1 MVLTTSKSI
10 DGVSDLV
17 VVAPIKRGMID
28 AFENLTYESR
38 LSVVAEALH
47 KIRVNARE
55 HEVVVPFAD
64 TVERILTL
72 FNFRIG
78 IIDEATLGQNFSDA
92 LFASQAPDTSAQR
105 GDLVPQRYMFLA
117 ATFGGPIE
125 PYLRLIWNPLGPFLD
140 LLLCNCEGYKFA
152 TEVGF
157 PEYLA
162 WVRDHQVEPAIFY
175 STSGNTLRD
184 QFYLAQ
190 LEKRQRDGDRAT
202 GGPASDEDL
211 AALTMVEPEAK
222 ARETWD
228 LSDPA
233 RVSEALRLSL
243 EALNVLYRLADYFP
257 PDKTE
262 GAILLRAS
270 RDLLRGLEDYVDMLA
285 KVPQFEAKLILLGL
299 FPQKNLGPFTE
310 QWLWFKSG
318 ARPPAQPAPPPVID
332 HSQVQKGLLSRYDD
346 DELAIRN
353 AAVMMF
359 AIRDKRLAANAIKA
373 LLKPSYEDEAIASEG
388 PFWFHKTAQ
397 NLAFTAPGLMKM
409 GLEKAELE
417 QFPREFVE
425 GLFERAPMLG
435 DVRDNHPRRWEFPPR
450 RDLLLGAEENDRP
463 PIHSEEVD
471 LVFQLRIGEDRKGQ
485 KFDADRA
492 PEFID
497 FEAETR
503 GLETQLREE
512 QLLDEFKDT
521 IGSTAAETLGSAPS
535 FDEAANYG
543 DNATRSD
550 APSPEALE
558 SALAAAFAFAD
569 ASRDEEDG
577 RFTAILRSFD
587 PIAARV
593 FILTVLYP
601 WTGLRL
607 LAVESTYRNLDSAP
621 PPSGTSHTNRDHFG
635 FIDGISQPDPKAE
648 QGHPDHAEFGDVLLG
663 LPNSQGD
670 EAADLPQS
678 IGGIPLTYGS
688 FMVFRK
694 IAQFPER
701 LEALKARYGSE
712 VAAMIVGR
720 REDGESLIPV
730 SGSDPNDFDFEC
742 DTEQELCP
750 FSSHIRL
757 SNPRD
762 TFQGRPAPKIL
773 RRGMSYGKR
782 YDPADQ
788 TSKEYD
794 RGLLFIAY
802 NASLAEQYEV
812 IQRWLNR
819 GNATH
824 VASAAN
830 DPLTGVQ
837 LTDDGY
843 TFRYRRSGSGDVARV
858 HIKDALTQVR
868 WGLYGFVPSRAGLA
882 AICEKALGQKAPT
895 DAVAAESE
903 EERAF
908 ERIKILL
915 NQTPAVQRD
924 EWKRLIEDAAVKDP
938 AKGNELPPV
947 WRAIRN
953 RMGGVLRLDSGI
965 AFSGD
970 DLPEAE
976 AETEASQP
984 AVLVA
989 QWDHIESVL
998 SDAETFS
1005 SKEQGRRTNASFG
1018 SIYVAMDPDKG
1029 DATQNK
1035 RSRYAKE
1042 AIDTNQIVM
1051 DLGRDFEEEIFDK
1064 AYAVAK
1070 KRLEKVRRFSGEIQ
1084 KGSGQPPFYKIE
1096 FRRDFL
1102 APVLG
1107 GLCQWL
1113 FDLPDASFEAPDK
1126 GYIEQGG
1133 WGVQKVDTSGG
1144 QSVPPGMRKPRC
1156 PGDFMAPSRRSF
1168 YPRPTASIIQY
1179 GNRHGKALRQ
1189 SSLNWVMHCVKNGI
1203 PFKGRLSGPMAQTL
1217 LASQPSTQPEQDLL
1231 ARNIIGLME
1240 GMLPPTDGIMRGI
1253 LFDWIEDNAIWQ
1265 HQSSYI
1271 DAVSHGGSGFAE
1283 VEEALRS
1290 PVYKAIRKRPAPDL
1304 IYRTA
1309 IKDTQ
1314 IAGVDVKEGDLVVLA
1329 LGSAMQEESGPGKNA
1344 GIYPVFGGKRKTAFQ
1359 TGGEPTHACPAKP
1372 IVMAMVYGMIA
1383 ALFDAGR
1390 IVVQPASLIVR
1401 ISDWNADAAE
1411 SSARTS
1417 EA

>member
-1 MVLTTSKSI
+1 VALTTSKSI
-10 DGVSDLV
+10 DGITDLV
-17 VVAPIKRGMID
+17 VVAPIRRGVID

-78 IIDEATLGQNFSDA
+78 IIDEATLGQDFST
-92 LFASQAPDTSAQR
+92 ASLAGGAQATSAQS
-105 GDLVPQRYMFLA
+105 GDLVPRRFMFLA
-117 ATFGGPIE
+117 ATFGGPLE
-125 PYLRLIWNPLGPFLD
+125 PYLRLIWNPLGSFLD
-140 LLLCNCEGYKFA
+140 LLLCNCEDYKFA

-175 STSGNTLRD
+175 STSGTTLRD
-184 QFYLAQ
+184 QFYLGQ

-202 GGPASDEDL
+202 GGPASDEEL
-211 AALTMVEPEAK
+211 AALTMKEPEAK
-222 ARETWD
+222 ARETWE
-228 LSDPA
+228 LSDPD

-257 PDKTE
+257 PDKPE
-262 GAILLRAS
+262 GRILLRATRS
-270 RDLLRGLEDYVDMLA
+270 LLSGLEDYIEMLA
-285 KVPQFEAKLILLGL
+285 KVEQIRPKLILLGVL
-299 FPQKNLGPFTE
+299 PEEKFGAFTE

-318 ARPPAQPAPPPVID
+318 ARPPTLPAPPPEID
-332 HSQVQKGLLSRYDD
+332 HSEVQKGLLSRYDD
-346 DELAIRN
+346 DEIAIRN

-397 NLAFTAPGLMKM
+397 NIAFTAPGLLKM
-409 GLEKAELE
+409 GLSRAELE
-417 QFPREFVE
+417 EFPREFVE

-435 DVRDNHPRRWEFPPR
+435 DVRDNHPRRWQFPPR
-450 RDLLLGAEENDRP
+450 RDLLLGSEDEDRP

-471 LVFQLRIGEDRKGQ
+471 LVFQLRIGNDRKS
-485 KFDADRA
+485 DSA

-497 FEAETR
+497 FEVETR
-503 GLETQLREE
+503 GLEALLREE

-521 IGSTAAETLGSAPS
+521 IGTTAAETLGNAPTYE
-535 FDEAANYG
+535 EAGGYDG
-543 DNATRSD
+543 D
-550 APSPEALE
+550 APGPEALE
-558 SALAAAFAFAD
+558 TALAAAFAFAD

-577 RFTAILRSFD
+577 RFAAILRGFD
-587 PIAARV
+587 PIAVRV

-621 PPSGTSHTNRDHFG
+621 PPSGTTHTNRDHFG
-635 FIDGISQPDPKAE
+635 FIDGISQPDLEAQE
-648 QGHPDHAEFGDVLLG
+648 GHPDHAKHGDVLLG

-670 EAADLPQS
+670 RADDLLQS

-688 FMVFRK
+688 FMVYRK
-694 IAQFPER
+694 IAQFPDR
-701 LEALKARYGSE
+701 MEALKSRYGAD

-720 REDGESLIPV
+720 KEDGQSLIPV
-730 SGSDPNDFDFEC
+730 TGSDPNDFDFDN
-742 DTEQELCP
+742 DTEQKLCP

-782 YDPADQ
+782 YDPADPA
-788 TSKEYD
+788 SKDYE

-843 TFRYRRSGSGDVARV
+843 TYRYRRADSGDVARV
-858 HIKDALTQVR
+858 HIKDGLTQVR

-882 AICEKALGQKAPT
+882 AICDKALGQET
-895 DAVAAESE
+895 HSDAVAADIE
-903 EERAF
+903 EERAS
-908 ERIKILL
+908 ERIAILL
-915 NQTPAVQRD
+915 NQPPVVQRD
-924 EWKRLIEDAAVKDP
+924 EWKRLIEDAVVKDP
-938 AKGNELPPV
+938 AKGNELPPI

-953 RMGGVLRLDSGI
+953 RMGGVLRLESGI

-970 DLPEAE
+970 ELPETEGTAE
-976 AETEASQP
+976 ISQP

-1005 SKEQGRRTNASFG
+1005 SKEQGRRTRDSFG
-1018 SIYVAMDPDKG
+1018 AIYVAMDPEKG
-1029 DATQNK
+1029 DGANENGST
-1035 RSRYAKE
+1035 YAKE
-1042 AIDTNQIVM
+1042 AIDTNQIIM

-1064 AYAVAK
+1064 AYAIAAAHL
-1070 KRLEKVRRFSGEIQ
+1070 KRARNFSQRIQ
-1084 KGSGQPPFYKIE
+1084 AGSNQPPFFKIE

-1107 GLCQWL
+1107 GLCKWL
-1113 FDLPDASFEAPDK
+1113 FDIPDADLKAPDK
-1126 GYIEQGG
+1126 GYVEQGS
-1133 WGVQKVDTSGG
+1133 WGFQQVDTSGG

-1179 GNRHGKALRQ
+1179 GNRHGQALRQ
-1189 SSLNWVMHCVKNGI
+1189 ASLNWVMHCVKNGI
-1203 PFKGRLSGPMAQTL
+1203 PFDGRLSGPMADTL

-1271 DAVSHGGSGFAE
+1271 DAVSHGGGGFAA
-1283 VEEALRS
+1283 VEEALRA
-1290 PVYKAIRKRPAPDL
+1290 PVYNAIRKRPAPDL

-1309 IKDTQ
+1309 QKDTS
-1314 IAGVDVKEGDLVVLA
+1314 IAGVEVKEGDLVVLA
-1329 LGSAMQEESGPGKNA
+1329 LGSAMQEDSGPGKDA

-1359 TGGEPTHACPAKP
+1359 TGNEPTHACPAKP

-1401 ISDWNADAAE
+1401 ISDWNAGVPA
-1411 SSARTS
+1411 SSTAS
-1417 EA
+1417 PAP

>member
-1 MVLTTSKSI
+1 MALTTSKTI
-10 DGVSDLV
+10 DGITDLV
-17 VVAPIKRGMID
+17 VVAPIKRGVID

-78 IIDEATLGQNFSDA
+78 IIDESTLGQDFSN
-92 LFASQAPDTSAQR
+92 ASFSGGAKDVGAQS
-105 GDLVPQRYMFLA
+105 GDLVPRRFMFLA
-117 ATFGGPIE
+117 ATFGGPLE

-140 LLLCNCEGYKFA
+140 LLLCNCEDYKFA

-190 LEKRQRDGDRAT
+190 LEKLQRDGDRAT
-202 GGPASDEDL
+202 GGPASDEEL
-211 AALTMVEPEAK
+211 AALTMKEPEAK
-222 ARETWD
+222 ARETWE

-257 PDKTE
+257 PDKPD
-262 GAILLRAS
+262 GRILLRAS
-270 RDLLRGLEDYVDMLA
+270 RDLLRGLDDYIDMLA
-285 KVPQFEAKLILLGL
+285 KIPDFQKNLILLGL
-299 FPQKNLGPFTE
+299 FPQTRLGPFTE
-310 QWLWFKSG
+310 PWLWFKSG
-318 ARPPAQPAPPPVID
+318 ARPPAPPVPEPVID
-332 HSQVQKGLLSRYDD
+332 HSEVQKGLLSRYDD
-346 DELAIRN
+346 DEIAIRN

-397 NLAFTAPGLMKM
+397 NVAFTAPGLLKM
-409 GLEKAELE
+409 GLSKAELE
-417 QFPREFVE
+417 EFPQEFVE
-425 GLFERAPMLG
+425 GLFERAPILG

-450 RDLLLGAEENDRP
+450 RDLLLGSADEDRP

-471 LVFQLRIGEDRKGQ
+471 LIFQLRIGEDRKS
-485 KFDADRA
+485 DSA

-503 GLETQLREE
+503 GLEALLREE
-512 QLLDEFKDT
+512 QLFDEFKDT
-521 IGSTAAETLGSAPS
+521 VGDTATQTLGAAPTYT
-535 FDEAANYG
+535 EAG
-543 DNATRSD
+543 DYEGD
-550 APSPEALE
+550 APGPESLE
-558 SALAAAFAFAD
+558 TALASAFAFAD
-569 ASRDEEDG
+569 TSRDEEDG
-577 RFTAILRSFD
+577 KFAAILRRFD
-587 PIAARV
+587 PIAVRV

-607 LAVESTYRNLDSAP
+607 LAVESTYRNLDNAP
-621 PPSGTSHTNRDHFG
+621 PPSGTTHTNRDHFG
-635 FIDGISQPDPKAE
+635 FIDGISQPDPEADE
-648 QGHPDHAEFGDVLLG
+648 DHPLHSKYGDVLLG

-670 EAADLPQS
+670 SADDLRQS
-678 IGGIPLTYGS
+678 IGGIPLTFGS
-688 FMVFRK
+688 FMVYRK
-694 IAQFPER
+694 IAQFPDR
-701 LEALKARYGSE
+701 MEALKARYGAD

-720 REDGESLIPV
+720 KEDGQSLIPV
-730 SGSDPNDFDFEC
+730 TGSDPNDFDFDG
-742 DTEQELCP
+742 DTEQKLCP

-782 YDPADQ
+782 YDPNDPS
-788 TSKEYD
+788 SKDDE
-794 RGLLFIAY
+794 RGILFIAY
-802 NASLAEQYEV
+802 NASIAEQYEV
-812 IQRWLNR
+812 VQRWLNR

-843 TFRYRRSGSGDVARV
+843 TYRYRRAGSGEVARV

-868 WGLYGFVPSRAGLA
+868 WGLYGFVPSRTGLA
-882 AICEKALGQKAPT
+882 AICDKALGQGAQT
-895 DAVAAESE
+895 EVAAAAADIE
-903 EERAF
+903 EERAAK
-908 ERIKILL
+908 RIAILL
-915 NQTPAVQRD
+915 NQTPKVQRD
-924 EWKRLIEDAAVKDP
+924 EWKRLIEDAVVKDT

-970 DLPEAE
+970 DLPETEAA
-976 AETEASQP
+976 AETTQP

-1005 SKEQGRRTNASFG
+1005 SKEQGRRTRDSFG
-1018 SIYVAMDPDKG
+1018 AIYVAMDPDKG
-1029 DATQNK
+1029 DGPGNK
-1035 RSRYAKE
+1035 GSTYAKE
-1042 AIDTNQIVM
+1042 AIDTNQIIM
-1051 DLGRDFEEEIFDK
+1051 DLGRDFEEEVFNE
-1064 AYAVAK
+1064 AYKVAK
-1070 KRLEKVRRFSGEIQ
+1070 TRLETVRRFSAEIQ

-1113 FDLPDASFEAPDK
+1113 FDIPDADIEAPNK

-1133 WGVQKVDTSGG
+1133 WGFQQVDTSGG

-1179 GNRHGKALRQ
+1179 GNRHGQALRQ
-1189 SSLNWVMHCVKNGI
+1189 ASLNWVMHCVKNGI
-1203 PFKGRLSGPMAQTL
+1203 PFNGRLSGPMADTL
-1217 LASQPSTQPEQDLL
+1217 LASSPSTQPEQDLL

-1271 DAVSHGGSGFAE
+1271 DAVSHGGGGFAA
-1283 VEEALRS
+1283 VEEALRA

-1309 IKDTQ
+1309 LKDTS
-1314 IAGVDVKEGDLVVLA
+1314 IAGVEVKKGDLVVLA
-1329 LGSAMQEESGPGKNA
+1329 LGSAMQEESGPGKAA

-1359 TGGEPTHACPAKP
+1359 TGNETTHACPAKP
-1372 IVMAMVYGMIA
+1372 IVMAMVYGMFA

-1401 ISDWNADAAE
+1401 ISDWNAPAPA
-1411 SSARTS
+1411 SSAATS
-1417 EA
+1417 SP